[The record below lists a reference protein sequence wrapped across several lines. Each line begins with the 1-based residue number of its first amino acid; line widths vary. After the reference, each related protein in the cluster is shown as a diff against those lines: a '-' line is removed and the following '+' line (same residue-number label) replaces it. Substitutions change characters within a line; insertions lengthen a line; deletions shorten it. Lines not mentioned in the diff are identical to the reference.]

1 MKNIWITGASSGIGR
16 ATATAF
22 ANAGGNRLI
31 LSARRTIRLE
41 AMKDDLESNYDCEVV
56 CCPLDVTKKE
66 ACQTAFDQLPESCKP
81 IDLLINN
88 AGLAKGLAPIHEGD
102 YDHWETMIDT
112 NIKGLLYMSKIVSA
126 DMVDLQ
132 HPGMIINTAST
143 AGKEVYPSGNVY
155 CATKHAVDALTR
167 TMRLDLYK
175 EGIRVGQVAPAHVEE
190 TEFARVRFDGDR
202 EKAKI
207 YSDFN
212 PLQARDVADAI
223 LFIATRPAH
232 VNIQDIVLMGTQQAN
247 STNID
252 RSGRKYDAHSR

>member
-16 ATATAF
+16 ATAEIF
-22 ANAGGNRLI
+22 AQSGGYRLV

-41 AMKDDLESNYDCEVV
+41 AMKSDLESTYPCEVIV
-56 CCPLDVTKKE
+56 APLDVTKKKS
-66 ACQTAFDQLPESCKP
+66 CQTAFDQLPSTCKP
-81 IDLLINN
+81 VDILVNN
-88 AGLAKGLAPIHEGD
+88 AGLAKGLAPIHKGN

-126 DMVDLQ
+126 DMVEKE

-167 TMRLDLYK
+167 AMRLDLYK

-207 YSDFN
+207 YNDFN
-212 PLQARDVADAI
+212 PLQARDVAEAI
-223 LFIATRPAH
+223 YFIASRPPH
-232 VNIQDIVLMGTQQAN
+232 VNVQDILLMGTQQAN

-252 RSGRKYDAHSR
+252 RSGRKYDG